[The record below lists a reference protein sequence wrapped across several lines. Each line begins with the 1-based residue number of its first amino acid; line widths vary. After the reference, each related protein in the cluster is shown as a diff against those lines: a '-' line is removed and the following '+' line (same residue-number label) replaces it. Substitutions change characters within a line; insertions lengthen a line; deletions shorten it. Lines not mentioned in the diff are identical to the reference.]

1 MTGFDKLTDQFRQT
15 RLNDARDLLGGLIQ
29 GKMYVGETLA
39 VDYDR
44 VIVQIHDRFRQDVG
58 GIPNLSFLVATR
70 IRPGDAF
77 DWDKED
83 SSVLLLRVIGAGQLP
98 GDLERT
104 SIRAEA
110 GQRASGAQEHWDDAK
125 MMDGYTANALS
136 YAGLECS
143 VIGTFYLS
151 EETVHD
157 APTFRLRFGSD
168 ISNFYPNRGLK
179 VYKPVDQALEQIVN
193 HRDPQFT
200 TEHPL
205 HEHQV
210 TVGRVRYASTNRYHQ
225 GVDGVPFIVTP
236 TDLLAQ
242 KTALFGMSRTGK
254 SNTTKIIAE
263 AVFNL
268 RHLDAAHGRVG
279 QLIFDYNGEYANENV
294 QDGGTENPSALKNVW
309 RTHTGGD
316 QGDVVTYGTTDHPND
331 PTRKLMKINAFGLE
345 PRDWTNVS
353 QVRNALHMLVLGKQ
367 ILASLLDVERGSK
380 YIGNFLDVSIEVP
393 DSINGTDG
401 EARSAQTRYRRAVLA
416 YRALLV
422 KAGLAIPGGS
432 RPNINSLFNEKL
444 RDALQSS
451 PDEANKNTYARA
463 GRILGSASPSWE
475 EVADAMLSL
484 EQFMRDGKKSGY
496 NTFNQE
502 YADKK
507 GDDWHDSRL
516 QRLLGMFE
524 YANGP
529 RLIARLEAY
538 HAASSSVD
546 FSDAIYEDLQAGRLV
561 IVDQSAGT
569 LELNKAAAD
578 RVMAKIFQRNQQTF
592 TKGEPPPDILVYIEE
607 AHNLLPSSKEEDFQD
622 IWVRTAKEGSKYRI
636 GLIYATQEVS
646 SIQKNILKNTA
657 NWFVAHLN
665 NTDETRELRKFYD
678 FADFER
684 SILRAQDRGFLR
696 VKTLSNLFIVPVQ
709 IQKFALGLVK

>member
-1 MTGFDKLTDQFRQT
+1 LTGFDKLTDQFRQT
-15 RLNDARDLLGGLIQ
+15 RLHEARDLLGSLILGQ
-29 GKMYVGETLA
+29 MYVGETLA

-44 VIVQIHDRFRQDVG
+44 VVVQVHDRFRKDVG

-70 IRPGDAF
+70 IKPGDTF
-77 DWDKED
+77 DWEKED
-83 SSVLLLRVIGAGQLP
+83 SSVLLLRVVGSGQLP

-110 GQRASGAQEHWDDAK
+110 GQRASGAEEHWDDAK

-151 EETVHD
+151 QETVND
-157 APTFRLRFGSD
+157 APMFRLRFGSD

-179 VYKPVDQALEQIVN
+179 VYKPVNQALARIVN

-205 HEHQV
+205 HTNQV
-210 TVGRVRYASTNRYHQ
+210 RIGHVRYASTNRDHQ
-225 GVDGVPFIVTP
+225 GVDNVPFIVTP

-254 SNTTKIIAE
+254 SNTTKIIAG

-268 RHLDAAHGRVG
+268 RHLDATHGRVG

-294 QDGGTENPSALKNVW
+294 QDGGAVTPSALKNTW
-309 RTHTGGD
+309 RTHVNGVQT
-316 QGDVVTYGTTDHPND
+316 DVVTYGTTSHPLD
-331 PTRKLMKINAFGLE
+331 PDRKLMKINAFGQE
-345 PRDWTNVS
+345 PRDWADVKVVTE
-353 QVRNALHMLVLGKQ
+353 ALQTLIIGKQ
-367 ILASLLDVERGSK
+367 TLDTMLETERGSK
-380 YIGNFLDVSIEVP
+380 YIGNFVDADLDVPELLSDFSV
-393 DSINGTDG
+393 
-401 EARSAQTRYRRAVLA
+401 QTRYRRAVLA
-416 YRALLV
+416 YRSLLIR
-422 KAGLAIPGGS
+422 AGLKPQAGFK
-432 RPNINSLFNEKL
+432 PNLNKLFSQDL
-444 RDALQSS
+444 RTAMQNS
-451 PDEANKNTYARA
+451 PDPANQLEYAHA
-463 GRILGSASPSWE
+463 AKTLGDANSSWDQ
-475 EVADAMLSL
+475 VADAMRVL
-484 EQFMRDGKKSGY
+484 ERFLRDDKESGY
-496 NTFNQE
+496 RDFNRT
-502 YADKK
+502 YATSHD
-507 GDDWHDSRL
+507 GNSWHDSRFE
-516 QRLLGMFE
+516 RILGLFQ
-524 YANGP
+524 YTNGP
-529 RLIARLEAY
+529 RLVARLLPY
-538 HAASSSVD
+538 HASNSAGD
-546 FSDAIYEDLQAGRLV
+546 FTDAIYTDLCAGRLV

-592 TKGEPPPDILVYIEE
+592 TQGEEPPDILVYIEE

-622 IWVRTAKEGSKYRI
+622 VWVRTAKEGAKYRI

-709 IQKFALGLVK
+709 IQKFALEMVK